1 MAFQFRKGE
10 VLKSQTRK
18 IVYNV
23 AEFCSS
29 EALSKSILIPLP
41 QALKRASQATGV
53 SEATI
58 KKIRKQVSTLGS
70 STFLKSP
77 GKHRKRPSERNCE
90 IDDFDKCVI
99 RQTFQDLYVRER
111 KVPSLRKLLP
121 VLKEKI
127 GFSWKKDALCK
138 ILHSMNFR

>member
-1 MAFQFRKGE
+1 MSFQFRKGE
-10 VLKSQTRK
+10 VLKSQARK

-29 EALSKSILIPLP
+29 EALSKSALILLP

-53 SEATI
+53 SEAT
-58 KKIRKQVSTLGS
+58 KKVRNQVSTLGS

-121 VLKEKI
+121 VLEEKI

>member
-1 MAFQFRKGE
+1 MSFQFRKGE
-10 VLKSQTRK
+10 VLKSQARK

-29 EALSKSILIPLP
+29 EALSKSALILLP

-53 SEATI
+53 SEAT
-58 KKIRKQVSTLGS
+58 KKVRNQVSTLGS
-70 STFLKSP
+70 STFLRSP

-90 IDDFDKCVI
+90 IGDFGKCVI
-99 RQTFQDLYVRER
+99 RQTIQLHVRER